1 MIQLLLSL
9 YYTLIRLDDT
19 EKIVSWKSKG
29 LSPEELTIPTTTNK
43 GLSPS
48 FEWYRNSCFCLVFK
62 GNCLKQKQTPLI
74 FLLIEQFFYFL

>member
-29 LSPEELTIPTTTNK
+29 LSLEELTTPRTTDK
-43 GLSPS
+43 GLSPPI
-48 FEWYRNSCFCLVFK
+48 ELYRNSCFCLVFK
-62 GNCLKQKQTPLI
+62 GNCLKQKKRHL
-74 FLLIEQFFYFL
+74 YSS